1 MAADP
6 KTSKGARDERRA
18 VLAHVRRLINVMDD
32 DAPIAELMHL
42 EMWLLKRQARY
53 DKKPG
58 GLGK

>member
-6 KTSKGARDERRA
+6 KTSKGARDERRTT
-18 VLAHVRRLINVMDD
+18 LAHVRRLIRKEPSGLLVGEVLVQW
-32 DAPIAELMHL
+32 I
-42 EMWLLKRQARY
+42 LKRQARY